1 MLTSG
6 RAIADVSAAFAASF
20 LIRIARLFPQEL
32 NLRRTAKDV
41 EELAQ
46 VLEQGKRGYR
56 SHTRH
61 RIDARHVIVPAGRYA
76 RSLRLLLRRARKSKY
91 LPPPSMPG
99 SPNKTHIQLP
109 QHRTSIGAQSPWAAL
124 AHTDL
129 PMSSTM
135 SAAGYNTGMTPM
147 LTQTS
152 PLMSMSVLSGKNESP
167 NSNPEN
173 YEFDATFMQDLV
185 NRAGLS
191 FDNDQNLPL

>member
-1 MLTSG
+1 
-6 RAIADVSAAFAASF
+6 
-20 LIRIARLFPQEL
+20 
-32 NLRRTAKDV
+32 
-41 EELAQ
+41 
-46 VLEQGKRGYR
+46 
-56 SHTRH
+56 
-61 RIDARHVIVPAGRYA
+61 
-76 RSLRLLLRRARKSKY
+76 
-91 LPPPSMPG
+91 
-99 SPNKTHIQLP
+99 
-109 QHRTSIGAQSPWAAL
+109 
-124 AHTDL
+124 
-129 PMSSTM
+129 MSSTM